1 MLKQAEIE
9 VSITNQITIVFRNFI
24 EMSEFFQNL
33 WRYELKNSLNLDS
46 QILASEFELS
56 TAGTVASEKFLKKKW
71 KQKLSKII
79 FHLKFKQEFTK

>member
-33 WRYELKNSLNLDS
+33 
-46 QILASEFELS
+46 
-56 TAGTVASEKFLKKKW
+56 
-71 KQKLSKII
+71 
-79 FHLKFKQEFTK
+79 